1 MWPCWCF
8 HIYLKDSL
16 FKSDHFDKYLLQP
29 SKFPEEIPQG
39 SLRHHGGH
47 NLMESRRQILFKS
60 LVQTEKC
67 PRSGI
72 WRPFSCAYVKVFIIT
87 CQIIYPQNTRLGTL
101 FGFIAGTLGLFLGA
115 LIKEGCKKFSAP
127 ILHIQGVPLPTRPW
141 PPKTGVCPVSVPQL
155 SQQPNKAFRLGVT
168 TKVNISFWRTFQ
180 HFCFGNIGS
189 FLKQEKPLPFSS

>member
-1 MWPCWCF
+1 MK
-8 HIYLKDSL
+8 KDATKKKHSIDFTDVTL
-16 FKSDHFDKYLLQP
+16 LMLLYIWKIAACSNDHFDKYLLQP

-101 FGFIAGTLGLFLGA
+101 FGFIAGSLGLFLGA

-141 PPKTGVCPVSVPQL
+141 PPKTGVCPVSVP
-155 SQQPNKAFRLGVT
+155 SW
-168 TKVNISFWRTFQ
+168 VNNPIKHLDWV
-180 HFCFGNIGS
+180 
-189 FLKQEKPLPFSS
+189 